1 VSCAQIVPD
10 TPVASSSAAALAVDE
25 VSQVRFDIRDRKT
38 FAQEIAVDHFR
49 DTPSDQLLTG
59 LRGKDVIVVFIE
71 SYGRVA
77 VEGSDFS
84 PGVDA
89 VLDAG
94 TSRLRAAGF
103 SSRSAF
109 LTSPTFGAGSW
120 LAHSSLQSG
129 LWVNSQQRY
138 DQLLD
143 SDRLTLT
150 EAFGR
155 AGWRTVFDE
164 PANTKDWPEGSAF
177 YHFDQLYDSRNVGY
191 RGPKFSYATMPD
203 QYILAAFHRLEL
215 ARTDRPPVMAEINL
229 VSSHHPWTPLPHLV
243 DWSQVGDGS
252 VFNGMPEQGES
263 PDVAFRDPDE
273 VRSLYGQSVEYSLN
287 SLISFV
293 QTYPDPDLVLVMLGD
308 HQPHSYVTGAEP
320 GHDVPVSIIAHDPA
334 VMNRISGWGWQQG
347 LRPGPDAPVWRMN
360 TFRDQFLTAYGPNEG

>member
-1 VSCAQIVPD
+1 
-10 TPVASSSAAALAVDE
+10 
-25 VSQVRFDIRDRKT
+25 
-38 FAQEIAVDHFR
+38 
-49 DTPSDQLLTG
+49 
-59 LRGKDVIVVFIE
+59 VIVVFIE

-252 VFNGMPEQGES
+252 VFDGMPEQGES